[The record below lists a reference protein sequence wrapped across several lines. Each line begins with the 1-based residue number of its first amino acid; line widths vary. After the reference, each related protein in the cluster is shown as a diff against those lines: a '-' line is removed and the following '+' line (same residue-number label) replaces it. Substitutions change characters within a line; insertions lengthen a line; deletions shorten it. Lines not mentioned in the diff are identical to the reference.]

1 MWYVYLLRCA
11 DATLYCGV
19 TTDMERRLRE
29 HNAGSRGAKYTRA
42 RRPVELV
49 CCVAQPDASS
59 ACRLEREVKQRPVP
73 RKRRFCWRGRSVRR
87 KRNKQRLLRKGCRIA
102 KGRCGFVMLR
112 GKRFPV
118 KEGARSC

>member
-59 ACRLEREVKQRPVP
+59 ACRLEREVKQRPRAAGEGGASAGRGISSVCYGKDAVSP
-73 RKRRFCWRGRSVRR
+73 RG
-87 KRNKQRLLRKGCRIA
+87 
-102 KGRCGFVMLR
+102 
-112 GKRFPV
+112 
-118 KEGARSC
+118 GAALSC

>member
-19 TTDMERRLRE
+19 TTDMERRL
-29 HNAGSRGAKYTRA
+29 YTRA

-59 ACRLEREVKQRPVP
+59 ACRLEREVKQRP
-73 RKRRFCWRGRSVRR
+73 RAEKAAF
-87 KRNKQRLLRKGCRIA
+87 LL
-102 KGRCGFVMLR
+102 
-112 GKRFPV
+112 
-118 KEGARSC
+118 ARAERPPEEE

>member
-29 HNAGSRGAKYTRA
+29 HNAGRRGAKYTRA

-59 ACRLEREVKQRPVP
+59 ACRLEWEVKQRP
-73 RKRRFCWRGRSVRR
+73 RDEK
-87 KRNKQRLLRKGCRIA
+87 
-102 KGRCGFVMLR
+102 
-112 GKRFPV
+112 
-118 KEGARSC
+118 

>member
-42 RRPVELV
+42 RRPVELRGAAGCLFRVPSGAGGEATPPCRESGVPAGEGGASAGRGISSV
-49 CCVAQPDASS
+49 CYGKDAVS
-59 ACRLEREVKQRPVP
+59 P
-73 RKRRFCWRGRSVRR
+73 RG
-87 KRNKQRLLRKGCRIA
+87 
-102 KGRCGFVMLR
+102 
-112 GKRFPV
+112 
-118 KEGARSC
+118 GAALSC

>member
-59 ACRLEREVKQRPVP
+59 ACRLEREVKQRPPCRESGVP
-73 RKRRFCWRGRSVRR
+73 AGEGGASAGRGISSVCYG
-87 KRNKQRLLRKGCRIA
+87 KDA
-102 KGRCGFVMLR
+102 VSPR
-112 GKRFPV
+112 G
-118 KEGARSC
+118 GAALSC

>member
-42 RRPVELV
+42 RRPIELV

-59 ACRLEREVKQRPVP
+59 ACRLEREVKQRP
-73 RKRRFCWRGRSVRR
+73 RAEKAAF
-87 KRNKQRLLRKGCRIA
+87 LL
-102 KGRCGFVMLR
+102 
-112 GKRFPV
+112 
-118 KEGARSC
+118 ARAERPPEEE

>member
-42 RRPVELV
+42 RRPVDLL
-49 CCVAQPDASS
+49 ARA
-59 ACRLEREVKQRPVP
+59 ERPPE
-73 RKRRFCWRGRSVRR
+73 
-87 KRNKQRLLRKGCRIA
+87 
-102 KGRCGFVMLR
+102 
-112 GKRFPV
+112 
-118 KEGARSC
+118 EE

>member
-49 CCVAQPDASS
+49 CCVAQPCVSS
-59 ACRLEREVKQRPVP
+59 TGCISLNQVSSFCRSLSTPKYC
-73 RKRRFCWRGRSVRR
+73 FL
-87 KRNKQRLLRKGCRIA
+87 N
-102 KGRCGFVMLR
+102 F
-112 GKRFPV
+112 
-118 KEGARSC
+118 

>member
-59 ACRLEREVKQRPVP
+59 ACRLER
-73 RKRRFCWRGRSVRR
+73 
-87 KRNKQRLLRKGCRIA
+87 
-102 KGRCGFVMLR
+102 VMLR

-118 KEGARSC
+118 KEGARPC

>member
-42 RRPVELV
+42 RRP
-49 CCVAQPDASS
+49 
-59 ACRLEREVKQRPVP
+59 ACRLEREVKQRP
-73 RKRRFCWRGRSVRR
+73 RAEKAAF
-87 KRNKQRLLRKGCRIA
+87 LL
-102 KGRCGFVMLR
+102 
-112 GKRFPV
+112 
-118 KEGARSC
+118 ARAERPPEEE

>member
-73 RKRRFCWRGRSVRR
+73 RKRRSCWRGRSVR
-87 KRNKQRLLRKGCRIA
+87 
-102 KGRCGFVMLR
+102 
-112 GKRFPV
+112 P
-118 KEGARSC
+118 EEE

>member
-49 CCVAQPDASS
+49 CCVAQPDAYKDKARKA
-59 ACRLEREVKQRPVP
+59 ACRLEREVKQRP
-73 RKRRFCWRGRSVRR
+73 RAEKAAF
-87 KRNKQRLLRKGCRIA
+87 LL
-102 KGRCGFVMLR
+102 
-112 GKRFPV
+112 
-118 KEGARSC
+118 ARAERPPEEE

>member
-1 MWYVYLLRCA
+1 MENKQTPAPEQAPEIKEGLDVYKRQVYLLRCA

-29 HNAGSRGAKYTRA
+29 HNAGRRGAKYTRA

-59 ACRLEREVKQRPVP
+59 ACRLEWEVKQRP
-73 RKRRFCWRGRSVRR
+73 RAEKAAF
-87 KRNKQRLLRKGCRIA
+87 LL
-102 KGRCGFVMLR
+102 
-112 GKRFPV
+112 
-118 KEGARSC
+118 AREMCIRDSDGGIRV

>member
-29 HNAGSRGAKYTRA
+29 HNAGRRGAKYTRA

-49 CCVAQPDASS
+49 CCVAW
-59 ACRLEREVKQRPVP
+59 EVKQRP
-73 RKRRFCWRGRSVRR
+73 RAEKAAF
-87 KRNKQRLLRKGCRIA
+87 LL
-102 KGRCGFVMLR
+102 
-112 GKRFPV
+112 
-118 KEGARSC
+118 ARAERPPEEE

>member
-42 RRPVELV
+42 SR
-49 CCVAQPDASS
+49 
-59 ACRLEREVKQRPVP
+59 
-73 RKRRFCWRGRSVRR
+73 
-87 KRNKQRLLRKGCRIA
+87 
-102 KGRCGFVMLR
+102 
-112 GKRFPV
+112 
-118 KEGARSC
+118 

>member
-59 ACRLEREVKQRPVP
+59 ACRLSVDLSFWGLEDSPRAEKAAFLLARAERPPE
-73 RKRRFCWRGRSVRR
+73 
-87 KRNKQRLLRKGCRIA
+87 
-102 KGRCGFVMLR
+102 
-112 GKRFPV
+112 
-118 KEGARSC
+118 EE

>member
-49 CCVAQPDASS
+49 CCVAQPGCLFRVPSGAGGEAAPPCRESGVPAGEGGASAGRGISSVCYGKDAVS
-59 ACRLEREVKQRPVP
+59 P
-73 RKRRFCWRGRSVRR
+73 RG
-87 KRNKQRLLRKGCRIA
+87 
-102 KGRCGFVMLR
+102 
-112 GKRFPV
+112 
-118 KEGARSC
+118 GAALSC